1 MSKENVEALCKKAA
15 EASSA
20 GEAQAYAQ
28 AACNVAN
35 AMCAAK
41 AAEKMKNQPCG
52 GVKFPAHYLGSAF

>member
-15 EASSA
+15 NANSA

-35 AMCAAK
+35 AMCATK
-41 AAEKMKNQPCG
+41 NAEKIKD
-52 GVKFPAHYLGSAF
+52 